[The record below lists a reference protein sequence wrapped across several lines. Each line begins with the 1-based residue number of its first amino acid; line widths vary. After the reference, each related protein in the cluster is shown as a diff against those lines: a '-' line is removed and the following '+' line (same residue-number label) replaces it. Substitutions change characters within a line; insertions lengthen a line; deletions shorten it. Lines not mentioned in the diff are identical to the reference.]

1 LNERRENREVGKE
14 RIQRSLNERRE
25 NIEKKEYREV

>member
-1 LNERRENREVGKE
+1 MNERRENREVGKE